1 MVKVVSRLTVL
12 FQNPF
17 WVGIY
22 ERECYGQYEICKVTF
37 GAEPKDYEVY
47 DFMLRNYSGM
57 RFSLSMKAAE
67 AAERRLN
74 PKRLQRLIQ
83 KQVQEG
89 SGVGTKA
96 QEALKLQQE
105 QQKLERK
112 CFSRG
117 EREAENNRRYLLRR
131 EKQKEK
137 HRGR

>member
-12 FQNPF
+12 FQDPF
-17 WVGIY
+17 WVGVY
-22 ERECYGQYEICKVTF
+22 ERECCGKYEVCKVTF

-57 RFSLSMKAAE
+57 CFSLSMKAAA

-83 KQVQEG
+83 KQVQAG

-117 EREAENNRRYLLRR
+117 EREAENSRRYLLRR

>member
-1 MVKVVSRLTVL
+1 MIKIVSRLTVL
-12 FQNPF
+12 FQDPF

-22 ERECYGQYEICKVTF
+22 ERQCCGRYEVCKVTF
-37 GAEPKDYEVY
+37 GAEPKDFEVY
-47 DFMLRNYSGM
+47 DFLLRNYSWM
-57 RFSLSMKAAE
+57 RFSPAIMTAE
-67 AAERRLN
+67 AAERRMN

-83 KQVQEG
+83 KQVQAG
-89 SGVGTKA
+89 SGVATKA

-112 CFSRG
+112 SFSRE
-117 EREAENNRRYLLRR
+117 EREAENSRLYLLRR